1 MLSSALWWCDK
12 RQRHGAASEELS
24 YVLGV
29 TLPLSSSLFP
39 EWKCTRW
46 QSIPVSM
53 ASDPSSLTLCNWTAL
68 SSLYMPAVKKQNE
81 MNISSHHIYT
91 SKPLPLLWFDIPNSS
106 VPRTLNRQKR
116 NQRACPKKGLSKK
129 AHISTYNMESAK
141 YTNKYPLL
149 WLHPSLQQNCINAVS
164 SDCPIVT
171 VLSHTTVP
179 NTKN

>member
-116 NQRACPKKGLSKK
+116 NQRACPKKLTLAHTIWNLQSTWTNILFSGYIHLS
-129 AHISTYNMESAK
+129 
-141 YTNKYPLL
+141 NKTALMQSPL
-149 WLHPSLQQNCINAVS
+149 
-164 SDCPIVT
+164 IV
-171 VLSHTTVP
+171 L
-179 NTKN
+179 